1 MDTHVLA
8 LDGSLRVH
16 NNLLHATVMVQS
28 NGIQDK
34 TKQLMDITKNKNKSV
49 IYAVI
54 IK

>member
-8 LDGSLRVH
+8 LDGSQRVH
-16 NNLLHATVMVQS
+16 NNLLHVTVMVQS

-34 TKQLMDITKNKNKSV
+34 TKQLMDITKNKNKLV
-49 IYAVI
+49 TCAVI